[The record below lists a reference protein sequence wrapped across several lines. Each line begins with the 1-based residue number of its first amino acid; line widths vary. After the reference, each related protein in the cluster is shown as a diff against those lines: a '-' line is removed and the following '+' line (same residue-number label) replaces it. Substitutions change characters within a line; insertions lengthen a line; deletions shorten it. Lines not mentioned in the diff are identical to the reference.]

1 MLNLTASELAEEA
14 SKASE
19 NITSNIHDV
28 QNELAVL
35 EKLITDLE
43 NAQQKTSDALNVFK
57 VN

>member
-1 MLNLTASELAEEA
+1 MR
-14 SKASE
+14 
-19 NITSNIHDV
+19 DV

-43 NAQQKTSDALNVFK
+43 NAQQKTSDAFNVFK